1 MTYVQDSWAVP
12 KDQSSHTPAWDPSSL
27 TPRDPLART
36 PAWDPSSR
44 TPHSSLGSP
53 LPAASSV
60 ATLQEEPPQHVL
72 LSSRLAGLELKV
84 VSGGKDQQVTIANV
98 DGCLRIRHKV
108 YNTISNLD
116 PKSVTPK
123 YPNPTRDNGLLV
135 VIRGDH
141 CGKYVRRI
149 CHIPDDDGPKFI
161 DVAVVIRL
169 QGSVE
174 RLSDERLTLGVEDL
188 CIAVETS
195 KEKTFGNNFMT
206 PLREARRR

>member
-1 MTYVQDSWAVP
+1 M
-12 KDQSSHTPAWDPSSL
+12 
-27 TPRDPLART
+27 
-36 PAWDPSSR
+36 
-44 TPHSSLGSP
+44 
-53 LPAASSV
+53 
-60 ATLQEEPPQHVL
+60 QEEPPQHVL
-72 LSSRLAGLELKV
+72 LSSRLVGLELKV
-84 VSGGKDQQVTIANV
+84 VPSSGKDQQVTIANV
-98 DGCLRIRHKV
+98 DGRLQICHKV
-108 YNTISNLD
+108 YNTIKNLD
-116 PKSVTPK
+116 PDSVTPK

-188 CIAVETS
+188 CIAMETS
-195 KEKTFGNNFMT
+195 KENTFSSWLKSSETGNS
-206 PLREARRR
+206 LWS